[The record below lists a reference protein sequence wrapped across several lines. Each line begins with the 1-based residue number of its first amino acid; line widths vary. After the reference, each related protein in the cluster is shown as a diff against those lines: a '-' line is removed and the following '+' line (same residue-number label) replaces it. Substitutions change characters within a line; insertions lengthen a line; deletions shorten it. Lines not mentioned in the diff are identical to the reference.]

1 MTPIRAAELG
11 VEPVSLAEMRTFLR
25 LGSDETAEDG
35 LVLALIAAAR
45 AAVETASRRLLRSAR
60 FRVPLQVW
68 PRDGLLPLPLSP
80 LVAVE
85 RVGLSGSSGV
95 VEEIAPTTIR
105 VGPDP
110 WDATCLLF
118 GSDLPTLDGR
128 TALVEVIAGCGGN
141 GPSVPEPLLQALR
154 LTVADWFENRGDAG
168 EAGEPRTLP
177 PAAAGLAAACRRMR
191 L

>member
-25 LGSDETAEDG
+25 LGSDETAEDA
-35 LVLALIAAAR
+35 LLLALIEAAR
-45 AAVETASRRLLRSAR
+45 AAVEAASRRLLRPAR

-68 PRDGLLPLPLSP
+68 PHDGLLPLPLSP

-95 VEEIAPTTIR
+95 VEEIASTTIR

-110 WDATCLLF
+110 WDAPCLLL
-118 GSDLPTLDGR
+118 GPDQPALDGR
-128 TALVEVIAGCGGN
+128 TAVIEVVAGCGGD
-141 GPSVPEPLLQALR
+141 GPSVPEPLFQALR

-168 EAGEPRTLP
+168 ESGGPRALP
-177 PAAAGLAAACRRMR
+177 PAAAGLTATCRRMR